1 MSAVINTNLASLFAQ
16 NSLNNAQSNLA
27 TSVQRL
33 SSGLRIN
40 SAKDDAS
47 GLSIAQT
54 MAGHIKSLDQAALN
68 AQQAVNLAQT
78 ADTSL
83 STVQDIL
90 LRMQQLSVE
99 GANGSLSNTQR
110 GAIVTELGNL
120 NTQINSFAAGTTYN
134 GITLLGSGTNSLGSG
149 GTLPTTITSNVSL
162 TVSTP
167 TIASTA
173 ASGTYT
179 LVSAGGGTSLTLG
192 NGFASQTIQIGTTL
206 ATSGGTQTLNFN
218 SLGLS
223 FSLTSQSTADTSAA
237 VVTALAGLSIS
248 VAGPSTSSLSFQIG
262 ASPTASGD
270 SISISEYNVST
281 QSGSYG
287 SLNKVGSLISNTVD
301 SNSLGYLSTTQTT
314 VQDSQWKSAFN
325 TLNQNVTSAIND
337 ISSARATLG
346 ATMNQLGF
354 INTTVEAQSANEQAA
369 RSTVVDTNFSAE
381 TANLTKGQI
390 MQQAATAMLAQAN
403 QMPNVIL
410 SLLK

>member
-16 NSLNNAQSNLA
+16 NSLNNAQGNLA

-54 MAGHIKSLDQAALN
+54 MAGHIKSLDQASLN

-134 GITLLGSGTNSLGSG
+134 GINILGSGANSLGSG
-149 GTLPTTITSNVSL
+149 TLSTTAQAAGTLTISTASI
-162 TVSTP
+162 TP
-167 TIASTA
+167 TA
-173 ASGTYT
+173 AAGTYT
-179 LVSAGGGTSLTLG
+179 LTASGTTSLTLG
-192 NGFASQTIQIGTTL
+192 NGFASQTIAITDLTTTGNSQ
-206 ATSGGTQTLNFN
+206 ALNFG
-218 SLGLS
+218 SLGIS
-223 FSLTSQSTADTSAA
+223 FTLTSASTADTSAA
-237 VVTALAGLSIS
+237 IVTALSS
-248 VAGPSTSSLSFQIG
+248 KTVVVAGPTASSLSFQIG

-281 QSGSYG
+281 ASGSYG
-287 SLNKVGSLISNTVD
+287 SLNKVGSTISNTTD
-301 SNSLGYLSTTQTT
+301 TNSLGYLSANALSTDTQ
-314 VQDSQWKSAFN
+314 WNSAFK